1 MYFQLSICTFIPLT
15 QITQSLNKLLSS
27 ERYNLTHLNTPEEL
41 KNFVHENKEFIDC
54 LIILNDTFSL
64 SVINDFY
71 EQGILLPVIIIDSE
85 KLISNLN
92 NVESPKNFLESPRH
106 LYHSAEIILSLK
118 NLGEITTFID
128 RAITQFLHLGPSCSL
143 SEKPPTKIIPSKV
156 EDKQNFLLLQQR
168 RLAEKLKERLGYLGV
183 YYNRNSKYFYR
194 YLSEEEKSELLKE
207 LAQEYK
213 EIILSYFDKDVDVNP
228 QIDQFVNRIFFV
240 DVSVSQI
247 LEIHMELMDA
257 FSQKLKLEGRSEEI
271 LLDYR
276 LALID
281 IIAHLSEM
289 YRRSIPRED
298 LPFDV

>member
-15 QITQSLNKLLSS
+15 QITQSLSKLLSS
-27 ERYNLTHLNTPEEL
+27 ERYNLTHLNTSEEL
-41 KNFVHENKEFIDC
+41 KNFVHENKELIDC

-92 NVESPKNFLESPRH
+92 NLESPKNFLESPRH

-128 RAITQFLHLGPSCSL
+128 RSITQFLHLGPSCSL
-143 SEKPPTKIIPSKV
+143 SEKPPTKVIPSKV

-213 EIILSYFDKDVDVNP
+213 EIILSYFNKDVDVNP
-228 QIDQFVNRIFFV
+228 EIDQFVNRIFFV

-281 IIAHLSEM
+281 IIAHLCEM